1 MPLLIYQNQHYHCR
15 DGESV
20 LEALMRQGAQIP
32 FSCRNGI
39 CQVCLQ
45 RRVHGDV
52 PAEAQKGLRANLVS
66 LGYFLPCRCRP
77 HADLEFAPPNVSD
90 LYAPAVVHSKELL
103 APNVYRLLLEP
114 STTLRYRAGQ
124 FINLRRADG
133 LVRSYSLASLPDEDY
148 FLELHVKRMRNGAMS
163 NWIFDDL
170 TAGDELEIQGPE
182 GHIHYRGENLS
193 DNLLLIA
200 HGTGLA
206 PLLGI
211 VRDALR
217 CGHTGGIHLFHGARD
232 RSELYLRDQLLDLC
246 GRHPN
251 LRYTACLSG
260 GQVPAGVRKGRVH
273 EVAFDLHSSMKA
285 WHLYFAGPEW
295 MVRAADES
303 ALRAGARPDQIHA
316 DPFVYREL
324 RHPPHSPSRTATSGV
339 QPDTPPTEAENRPKP
354 DPEMWAALHE
364 GELLTTILTDF
375 YTRVFDD
382 PQLAPYFHGVTRQR
396 LIEKVYSFMRQL
408 FTGEKIFFGDR
419 PRNAHHWMVIS
430 DELFNHREALMASVL
445 RRHGLAP
452 HLIERWQAIENGFR
466 ADIVKPRPWIKI
478 MAGVAMPLDGYGEM
492 TVTVGTLCDGC
503 AGEISPGEN
512 VRYHLRIG
520 STYCQ
525 RCSAP
530 FAHAGTGEI

>member
-1 MPLLIYQNQHYHCR
+1 VPLLKYKNQRYDCR
-15 DGESV
+15 DGETV
-20 LEALMRQGAQIP
+20 LEALMRQGAEIP

-45 RRVHGDV
+45 RRVHGEV
-52 PAEAQKGLRANLVS
+52 PAEAQKGLRPNLIS

-77 HADLEFAPPNVSD
+77 RENLEFAPPSVGD

-103 APNVYRLLLEP
+103 APNICRLLLEP

-163 NWIFDDL
+163 NWIFNEL
-170 TAGDELEIQGPE
+170 KAGDELEIQGPE
-182 GHIHYRGENLS
+182 GQVHYRGDNLS
-193 DNLLLIA
+193 DNLLLVA

-211 VRDALR
+211 VRDALH

-232 RSELYLRDQLLDLC
+232 LSELYLRDYLLDLC

-251 LRYTACLSG
+251 LRYTASISG
-260 GQVPAGVRKGRVH
+260 EQVPAGIRQGRVH
-273 EVAFDLHSSMKA
+273 EVAFELHSQLEA
-285 WHLYFAGPEW
+285 WQLFFAGPEW
-295 MVRAADES
+295 MVRAAEES
-303 ALRAGARPDQIHA
+303 GLRAGAKPDQIHA

-324 RHPPHSPSRTATSGV
+324 RRQPQDPSRAAVSGA
-339 QPDTPPTEAENRPKP
+339 QPDKPSSEPVHRPKP

-364 GELLTTILTDF
+364 GELLTAILTDF
-375 YTRVFDD
+375 YTRVFED

-430 DELFNHREALMASVL
+430 EELFDHREALMASVL

-466 ADIVKPRPWIKI
+466 ADIIKTRPWIKI
-478 MAGVAMPLDGYGEM
+478 MAGVEMPLDGYGEL

-503 AGEISPGEN
+503 ASEISPGEN

-525 RCSAP
+525 RCAAP
-530 FAHAGTGEI
+530 FAQTGTGEG

>member
-1 MPLLIYQNQHYHCR
+1 MPLLMYQNQRYHCR
-15 DGESV
+15 DGETV
-20 LEALMRQGAQIP
+20 LEALMRQGAKIP

-45 RRVHGDV
+45 RRVHGEV
-52 PAEAQKGLRANLVS
+52 PADAQKGLRPNLVS

-77 HADLEFAPPNVSD
+77 TGDLEFAAPSVGD
-90 LYAPAVVHSKELL
+90 LYAPAMVYSKELL
-103 APNVYRLLLEP
+103 APNVCRLLLEP

-148 FLELHVKRMRNGAMS
+148 FLELHVKRMRNGVMS
-163 NWIFDDL
+163 NWIFNEL
-170 TAGDELEIQGPE
+170 KTGDELEIQGPE
-182 GHIHYRGENLS
+182 GHVHYRGDNLS
-193 DNLLLIA
+193 ENLLLVA

-206 PLLGI
+206 PLLGS

-232 RSELYLRDQLLDLC
+232 LSELYLRDQLLDLC

-251 LRYTACLSG
+251 FRYIACMSG
-260 GQVPAGVRKGRVH
+260 EPAPAGIRQGHVH
-273 EVAFDLHSSMKA
+273 EVAFALHPNLKS
-285 WHLYFAGPEW
+285 WRLYLAGPEW
-295 MVRAADES
+295 MVRSADEL
-303 ALRAGARPDQIHA
+303 ALRAGACPDRIHA

-324 RHPPHSPSRTATSGV
+324 RQQPHNLSHAAASGTDAANPTPERRSPLS
-339 QPDTPPTEAENRPKP
+339 P
-354 DPEMWAALHE
+354 DPEMWAALQE
-364 GELLTTILTDF
+364 GELLTAILTDF

-382 PQLAPYFHGVTRQR
+382 PQLAPYFHGVTKQR
-396 LIEKVYSFMRQL
+396 LIEKVYSFMRQM
-408 FTGEKIFFGDR
+408 FTDEKIFFGDR

-430 DELFNHREALMASVL
+430 DELFEHRETLMASVL
-445 RRHGLAP
+445 RQHGLAA
-452 HLIERWQAIENGFR
+452 HLIERWQAIENSFR
-466 ADIVKPRPWIKI
+466 PDIVKNKPWVKI
-478 MAGVAMPLDGYGEM
+478 MAGVEMPLDGYGEM

-503 AGEISPGEN
+503 AGEIGPGET

-525 RCSAP
+525 RCAAP
-530 FAHAGTGEI
+530 FAHAGTGET